1 MPDINT
7 AAIVS
12 AYEAGTSMTEIARA
26 HNISRQKVRRI
37 LIDTGAY
44 ASPTTVYAQRRL
56 DDGADLDTIA
66 AELEISRNALI
77 SSLPHTR
84 GLYGQQT
91 ATQNAKTIR
100 AMRARRKEL
109 KNE

>member
-1 MPDINT
+1 MRDTNT

-26 HNISRQKVRRI
+26 HRISRQTVRRI
-37 LIDTGAY
+37 LIDAGAY
-44 ASPTTVYAQRRL
+44 ANTNTVYAKRRL
-56 DDGADLDTIA
+56 DEGADLDTIA

-77 SSLPHTR
+77 QSLPHTR

-91 ATQNAKTIR
+91 ATKNAKTIR
-100 AMRARRKEL
+100 AMRARRKETA
-109 KNE
+109 E

>member
-1 MPDINT
+1 MSDINT

-26 HNISRQKVRRI
+26 HHISRQTVRRI
-37 LIDTGAY
+37 LIDAGAY
-44 ASPTTVYAQRRL
+44 ASTTTVYAQRRL
-56 DDGADLDTIA
+56 DEGADLDTIA
-66 AELEISRNALI
+66 AELEISRNALL

-91 ATQNAKTIR
+91 ASQNAKAIR
-100 AMRARRKEL
+100 AMRARRIAKEA
-109 KNE
+109 